1 MKKFSLEGGGTCS
14 TWLPREPLKAQGGRS
29 MQFLSEGKEP
39 PNASVPHQQR
49 KGEFIIQTTTHERGR
64 GWAYQ
69 LGPWAAEVGCHRPG
83 QSNEHPSYQK
93 EAGWFIWS
101 CVPPDYTSES
111 PWSIHTCMRAH
122 THTQAHTH
130 TRMCMYTLHGQMHM
144 CFHVHTLR
152 CLRPPP
158 DQWNRISGNGLTPGH
173 PQCWKAP
180 PKRNKQVAAL
190 RTTERDHLQSL
201 SSSQISAII
210 VIPENESPSPATV
223 RLA

>member
-49 KGEFIIQTTTHERGR
+49 KGEFIIQTTTHKRGR

-111 PWSIHTCMRAH
+111 PWSIHTCMRVH
-122 THTQAHTH
+122 THTHKHIH
-130 TRMCMYTLHGQMHM
+130 TRACVCTLYMDKCTCVFMYIHWDVYALLQTSETGSLEMDWLLGIHN
-144 CFHVHTLR
+144 VEKL
-152 CLRPPP
+152 
-158 DQWNRISGNGLTPGH
+158 
-173 PQCWKAP
+173 P
-180 PKRNKQVAAL
+180 PKEINR
-190 RTTERDHLQSL
+190 
-201 SSSQISAII
+201 
-210 VIPENESPSPATV
+210 
-223 RLA
+223 